1 MNIDVTTAI
10 ILDKRRQR
18 KDGTYPVKLRVIY
31 RRKPK
36 YYPCMNLSAEMFERS
51 QKENPRGEARYIAA
65 DLKAFEVEARKII
78 DSLEPFSFAEFE
90 RRFLNDRPEEGNKL
104 DVYAALQR
112 YIDRL
117 TKEGKAGTAQSYR
130 GTLKSLQ
137 KYRPRLEF
145 PEVTPELLKDYEKWI
160 LAQGKSITTVGI
172 YLRQLRAVFNEAIEA
187 GIIAKERYPFG
198 RRKYQIPAGRN
209 VKKALTKAEIA
220 KLFNYVPATKSE
232 AKYFALW
239 KFSYLCNG
247 MNPKDIIH
255 LRHKDIKGDKL
266 YFYREKTKNTNR
278 GNMRAIEVVLHPM
291 AAEIIKEYG
300 TAPEPEAFV
309 FPYLWD
315 KIPPE
320 EELVRRRYFVR
331 NINRHIR
338 RIAERLGIEK
348 DVTTYTARHSFATIL
363 KRSGAPKEYISE
375 SLGHADLKT
384 TEAYLDSF
392 EDDMK
397 RKYADMLTNFDEG
410 E

>member
-1 MNIDVTTAI
+1 MNNEVLTTI
-10 ILDKRRQR
+10 YQDTRRQR
-18 KDGTYPVKLRVIY
+18 KDGTYPVKLKVTY
-31 RRKPK
+31 RRKRK
-36 YYPCMNLSAEMFERS
+36 YYPYVNLTTQMFERVMS
-51 QKENPRGEARYIAA
+51 KSPRGEARYIAA
-65 DLKAFEVEARKII
+65 DLKAFEVKARKII
-78 DSLEPFSFAEFE
+78 DDMEVFSFTEFE
-90 RRFLNDRPEEGNKL
+90 RRFLNNSPEEGNKL
-104 DVYAALQR
+104 DVYAALQS

-117 TKEGKAGTAQSYR
+117 NKEGKAGTAISYR
-130 GTLKSLQ
+130 CTLNSLK
-137 KYRPRLEF
+137 KYRSSLEF
-145 PEVTPELLKDYEKWI
+145 PEVTPELLKDYEKWY

-187 GIIAKERYPFG
+187 GIITKEHYPFG

-209 VKKALTKAEIA
+209 VKKALTKAEVA
-220 KLFNYVPATKSE
+220 KLFKAEPQTPSE

-255 LRHKDIKGDKL
+255 LRHKDISGDKL
-266 YFYREKTKNTNR
+266 HYYREKTKNTNR
-278 GNMRAIEVVLHPM
+278 ANMRAIEVPLHPM

-300 TAPEPEAFV
+300 TSPEPEAFV
-309 FPYLWD
+309 FPFLWEG
-315 KIPPE
+315 ITPE
-320 EELVRRRYFVR
+320 NEVRVR
-331 NINRHIR
+331 KQVVKNVNKYAR

-348 DVTTYTARHSFATIL
+348 DVTTYTARHSFATAL

-397 RKYADMLTNFDEG
+397 RKYADMLTDFDTDE
-410 E
+410 